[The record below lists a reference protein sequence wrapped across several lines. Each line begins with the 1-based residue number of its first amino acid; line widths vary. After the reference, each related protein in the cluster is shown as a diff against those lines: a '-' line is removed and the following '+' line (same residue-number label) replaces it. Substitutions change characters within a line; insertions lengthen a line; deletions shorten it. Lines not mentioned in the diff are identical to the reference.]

1 MFLEKLSRPF
11 QRSAGGLE
19 DLFERRGFIMAEDG
33 YHDFAASSQTGFS
46 NGQPPAFIRCFDG
59 GEIVL
64 TGGVDKGAAGE
75 K

>member
-1 MFLEKLSRPF
+1 M
-11 QRSAGGLE
+11 
-19 DLFERRGFIMAEDG
+19 FERRGFIMAEDG
-33 YHDFAASSQTGFS
+33 YDDFSASSQTGFG
-46 NGQPPAFIRCFDG
+46 NGQPPAFIRSFDG